1 MEKLYTKT
9 EKDMTTFKKEKLT
22 VKVFPTREA
31 MGTEAAK
38 NTADAINELL
48 QKKDEINMIFA
59 AAPSQ
64 QDFMQHLISD
74 KSIDWSRIN
83 AFHMDE
89 YIGLEKEAPQ
99 AFGNFLEDRLFSK
112 APFKSIHYINGQ
124 ENPEKE
130 CERYAQLLEKYPV
143 DIVCLGIGENGHIAF
158 NDPHVADFNDPKMVK
173 VVDLDQACRTQQ
185 VNEGCFI
192 KLNLVPSQAITITI
206 PALLKA
212 DSMFCMVPAENKAK
226 AVYRTLNGEI
236 DEECPATILRTKEKA
251 VLYLDKASASL
262 IEI

>member
-1 MEKLYTKT
+1 MEKLYTET
-9 EKDMTTFKKEKLT
+9 EKVMTTFKKEKLT
-22 VKVFPTREA
+22 VKIFPTRED
-31 MGTEAAK
+31 MGIDAA
-38 NTADAINELL
+38 NDVATAINEML

-64 QDFMQHLISD
+64 QEFMQHLIAD
-74 KSIDWSRIN
+74 KSIDWTCIN

-89 YIGLEKEAPQ
+89 YIGLKKDASQ
-99 AFGNFLEDRLFSK
+99 AFGNFLKERLFSK
-112 APFKSIHYINGQ
+112 APFKSIHYIDGQ
-124 ENPEKE
+124 EDPEKE
-130 CERYAQLLEKYPV
+130 CERYAQLLDKYPV
-143 DIVCLGIGENGHIAF
+143 DIVCLGIGESGHIAF

-173 VVDLDQACRTQQ
+173 VVDLDLACRTQQ

-192 KLNLVPSQAITITI
+192 KLNLVPSQAITVTI

-226 AVYRTLNGEI
+226 AVKRTLDGEI

-251 VLYLDKASASL
+251 ILYLDKASASL
-262 IEI
+262 I